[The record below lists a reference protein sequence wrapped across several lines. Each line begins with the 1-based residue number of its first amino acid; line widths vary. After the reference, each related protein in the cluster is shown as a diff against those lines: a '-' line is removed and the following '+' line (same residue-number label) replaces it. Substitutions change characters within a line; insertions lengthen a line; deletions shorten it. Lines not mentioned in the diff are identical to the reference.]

1 MTAVF
6 NFLMIAGAIQGFVFN
21 IATFLSRKKI
31 EKPVLFLNLFVFFL
45 SLNNLQSWLIDKGFI
60 TQSYY
65 TLPWYVLL
73 APMFYAFLI
82 YYLGIERK
90 RKTYF
95 ILAVTIF
102 VLELTARGIMIFM
115 VQKDFLNEEHIIF
128 YNAIEDAATLL
139 FSIFIFSKVLQV
151 LFRHQHLYTSILS
164 FDDLKW
170 VKRFVQLGGLILIL
184 WAIAVLLNFVSETIK
199 PPYNYYPLRLGTSI
213 LIYWIGYQGFF
224 RYVVL
229 QDRIGLRRAIRKD
242 ETSQK
247 VVRQDSSQNLLKNAK
262 GESSFNDID
271 SYIVANQKYLDPYLS
286 LENLS
291 EELEIGSSSL
301 SKLINTHALNS
312 FPDYINAL
320 RVKEATKLLSD
331 TSFSS
336 YTIVAIG
343 LECGFNSKSTFYT
356 AFKKFTG
363 QTPTMYRNSIS
374 S

>member
-21 IATFLSRKKI
+21 IATFLARKKI

-45 SLNNLQSWLIDKGFI
+45 SFNNLQSWLIDKGFI

-90 RKTYF
+90 RETYF

-115 VQKDFLNEEHIIF
+115 VQKGFLNEEHIIF
-128 YNAIEDAATLL
+128 YNAIEDAVTLL
-139 FSIFIFSKVLQV
+139 FSVFIFSKVLQV
-151 LFRHQHLYTSILS
+151 LFRYQHLYTSILS

-184 WAIAVLLNFVSETIK
+184 WAIAVLLNFVSETIN

-247 VVRQDSSQNLLKNAK
+247 VVDKDGLQNIQKNAK

-271 SYIVANQKYLDPYLS
+271 SYIVTNQKYLDPYLS

-301 SKLINTHALNS
+301 SKLINTHAQNS

-363 QTPTMYRNSIS
+363 QTPTTYRNSIS
-374 S
+374 P

>member
-6 NFLMIAGAIQGFVFN
+6 NFLMIAGALQGFIFN

-60 TQSYY
+60 TQSYF

-82 YYLGIERK
+82 YYLGIEGK

-102 VLELTARGIMIFM
+102 MLELTARGILIFM
-115 VQKDFLNEEHIIF
+115 VQKGFLTEEHIIL
-128 YNAIEDAATLL
+128 YNAIEDAVTLL
-139 FSIFIFSKVLQV
+139 FSVFIFSKVLQV
-151 LFRHQHLYTSILS
+151 LFSHQHLYTSILS

-184 WAIAVLLNFVSETIK
+184 WTIAVLLNFVSETIK

-247 VVRQDSSQNLLKNAK
+247 VVRQGGIQNIQKNAK

-291 EELEIGSSSL
+291 EELEIGTSSL
-301 SKLINTHALNS
+301 SKLINTHAQNS

-331 TSFSS
+331 TNFSS

-356 AFKKFTG
+356 AFKKFAG
-363 QTPTMYRNSIS
+363 QTPTTYRNSVS